1 MSLSRQ
7 EIFERKD
14 QVLDDAKAFARA
26 FRYLRQARAGM
37 VRSGA
42 RDLTWRDAENALHG
56 QASTLVTRYER
67 AVAALARKAAA

>member
-1 MSLSRQ
+1 MSLTRQ

-37 VRSGA
+37 ARRGA
-42 RDLTWRDAENALHG
+42 RESTWRDAENALHG
-56 QASTLVTRYER
+56 KASALMTSYER